1 MRDLKL
7 LTGPMRLPFII
18 LTPICVLLGI
28 STAFLEIGSINWL
41 YSILIMI
48 GAISAH
54 ISVNAFNEYFDFKSG
69 LDLKTDRTPFSG
81 GSGTLPENPEMLRS
95 ALYIAWISFLLT
107 LIIGLYFVYAVDWK
121 LLPLGLLGLLIV
133 YIYTKWVTHNPFI
146 CLIAPGLSFGILM
159 VVGTHFVLTGHYSW
173 IAFLT
178 SLIPFFLVNNLLLLN
193 QFPDVDAD
201 KTVGRRHYPIAIGR
215 KKSAYIFVVFLV
227 IPYLIIISLVVLG
240 LIPLTGLLGL
250 LTIFIAIPLA
260 TGVLKNA
267 NDIENLIPFM
277 GKNVL
282 LNLLMPLLTAIGIFL
297 G

>member
-7 LTGPMRLPFII
+7 LTGPMRLSFII

-28 STAFLEIGSINWL
+28 STAFLETGSIDWL
-41 YSILIMI
+41 YAILIMI

-81 GSGTLPENPEMLRS
+81 GSGTLPENPEMLGS

-107 LIIGLYFVYAVDWK
+107 LIIGLYFVYSVGWE
-121 LLPLGLLGLLIV
+121 LLPLGPFGLLMV

-159 VVGTHFVLTGHYSW
+159 IVGTHFVLTGHYSW

-215 KKSAYIFVVFLV
+215 KKSAYIFIAFLI
-227 IPYLIIISLVVLG
+227 IPYLIIISLVVYG

-250 LTIFIAIPLA
+250 LTVFIAIPLA
-260 TGVLKNA
+260 NGVLKNA
-267 NDIENLIPFM
+267 ENIENLIPFM

>member
-7 LTGPMRLPFII
+7 LTGPMRLSFII

-28 STAFLEIGSINWL
+28 STAFLETGNIDWL

-81 GSGTLPENPEMLRS
+81 GSGTLPENPEMLGS

-107 LIIGLYFVYAVDWK
+107 LIIGLYFVYSVGWE
-121 LLPLGLLGLLIV
+121 LLPLGLFGLLMV

-159 VVGTHFVLTGHYSW
+159 IVGTHFVLTGHYSW

-215 KKSAYIFVVFLV
+215 KKSAYIFIAFLI
-227 IPYLIIISLVVLG
+227 IPYLIIISLVVYG

-250 LTIFIAIPLA
+250 LTVFIAIPLA
-260 TGVLKNA
+260 NGVLKNA
-267 NDIENLIPFM
+267 ENIENLIPFM

>member
-7 LTGPMRLPFII
+7 LTGPMRLSFII

-28 STAFLEIGSINWL
+28 STAFLETGSIDWL
-41 YSILIMI
+41 YAILIMI

-81 GSGTLPENPEMLRS
+81 GSGTLPENPEMLGS

-107 LIIGLYFVYAVDWK
+107 LIIGLYFVYSVGWE
-121 LLPLGLLGLLIV
+121 LLPLGPFGLLMV

-159 VVGTHFVLTGHYSW
+159 IVGTHFVLTGHYSW

-215 KKSAYIFVVFLV
+215 KKSAYFFIAFLI
-227 IPYLIIISLVVLG
+227 IPYLIIISLVVYG

-250 LTIFIAIPLA
+250 LTVFIAIPLA
-260 TGVLKNA
+260 NGVLKNA
-267 NDIENLIPFM
+267 ENIENLIPFM